1 MATSPASPKIK
12 KNMQVLVPIVAG
24 TEPVEACVPIDIL
37 RRAGAHVTVA
47 SAGDALLVETMYGVK
62 ILADALVADCAA
74 ASYDLIVLPG
84 GVPGAANLGGC
95 AALEGIVRR
104 HAEKG
109 GLYAAICAAPPLA
122 LAPWGLLDGRKAT
135 AHPWFVENFPPEVT
149 AVDANVVVDG
159 NVVTS
164 RGPATSTEFAL
175 ALVEQLYG
183 KEKVEQIAK
192 SMLVRYEAGYSMKE
206 LNQAQWQCSG
216 TPKVLLP
223 LANGSEEMEAITIID
238 ALRRAN
244 ADVVVASV
252 EDGVEVA
259 ARYGT
264 RIVADVTLDDVA
276 AAGQTQFDL
285 IIVPGGMPGAET
297 LGGCEKLVALLKRQA
312 EADRPYGA
320 IGAATAHVLQPHGL
334 LVGRKAT
341 TCTSMTGLLA
351 DDGECENRVVV
362 DGNVITSRGPGTAM
376 EFAVA
381 VVEKLLGRD
390 EARRLAEGLLFLA

>member
-1 MATSPASPKIK
+1 
-12 KNMQVLVPIVAG
+12 MQVLVPIVAG
-24 TEPVEACVPIDIL
+24 TEPVEASVPIDIL
-37 RRAGAHVTVA
+37 RRAGADVTVA

-104 HAEKG
+104 HAQKG

-122 LAPWGLLDGRKAT
+122 LAPWGLLDGHKAT

-149 AVDANVVVDG
+149 AVDADVVVDG

-192 SMLVRYEAGYSMKE
+192 PMLVRYEAGYSMKE
-206 LNQAQWQCSG
+206 LNQVQWQCSG

-223 LANGSEEMEAITIID
+223 LANGSEEMEAITMID

-252 EDGVEVA
+252 EDGVEIA

-264 RIVADVTLDDVA
+264 RIVADVTLDAA

-297 LGGCEKLVALLKRQA
+297 LGGCEELVALLKRQA
-312 EADRPYGA
+312 EANRPYGA

-351 DDGECENRVVV
+351 DGSECENRVVV
-362 DGNVITSRGPGTAM
+362 DGNVITSRSPGTAM

-390 EARRLAEGLLFLA
+390 EARRVAEGLLFLA

>member
-1 MATSPASPKIK
+1 MSSLATLCDKQAY
-12 KNMQVLVPIVAG
+12 MQVLVPIVAG
-24 TEPVEACVPIDIL
+24 TEPVEASVPIDIL
-37 RRAGAHVTVA
+37 RRAGADVTVA
-47 SAGDALLVETMYGVK
+47 SAGDALLVEVMYGVK
-62 ILADALVADCAA
+62 IVADALVADCAA

-122 LAPWGLLDGRKAT
+122 LAPWGLLDGHKAT
-135 AHPWFVENFPPEVT
+135 AHPLFVEYFPPEVT

-159 NVVTS
+159 NAVTS

-183 KEKVEQIAK
+183 KEKAEQIAK
-192 SMLVRYEAGYSMKE
+192 PMLVRYEAAGYSMKE
-206 LNQAQWQCSG
+206 LNSVQWQCSD

-223 LANGSEEMEAITIID
+223 LANGSEEMEAITIVD
-238 ALRRAN
+238 ALRRAS

-252 EDGVEVA
+252 EDGVEIT
-259 ARYGT
+259 ARYGM
-264 RIVADVTLDDVA
+264 RIVADVMLED

-297 LGGCEKLVALLKRQA
+297 LGGCEELVALLKKQA
-312 EADRPYGA
+312 EANRPYGA
-320 IGAATAHVLQPHGL
+320 IGAATAHVLEPHGL
-334 LVGRKAT
+334 LTGKKAT
-341 TCTSMTGLLA
+341 TCMSMTGLLA
-351 DDGECENRVVV
+351 DGSESENRVVV
-362 DGNVITSRGPGTAM
+362 DGNVITGRSPGTAM

-390 EARRLAEGLLFLA
+390 EARRVAEGLLFLA